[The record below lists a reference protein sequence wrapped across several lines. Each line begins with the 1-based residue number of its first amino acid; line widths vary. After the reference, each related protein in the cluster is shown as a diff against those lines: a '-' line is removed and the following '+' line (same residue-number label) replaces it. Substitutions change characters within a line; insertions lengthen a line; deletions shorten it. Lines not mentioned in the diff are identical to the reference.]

1 LRNLSSET
9 LHAAVCH
16 RFGEPL
22 TVQDVELQP
31 PAPGEVTVRVSA
43 CGICHSDVSFID
55 GAWGGP
61 LPAVYGHEVAGVVT
75 EVGIGVGTVK
85 PGDHAVVTLIRSCG
99 QCYFCA
105 RGEMTQCAGTF
116 AIDDPGPLRLP
127 GGWPIKQGLHVAGFA
142 ESVTVHVSQVVPIPA
157 DIPFE
162 SACLLACAVAT
173 GVGAVR
179 NTAKVQAG
187 SSVVV
192 VGAGGVGLNS
202 IQGAALLGAQPVIAV
217 DVLDPRLTAARAFG
231 ASHVVNP
238 RQVDG
243 TAAVRGLT
251 AGRGAD
257 YSIITSG
264 DKTAIEFGL
273 GLTRRGGTSVIVGIP
288 ATGVSV
294 TVDPGEIADSGRLVL
309 GSKMGSTHPHADL
322 PALVDMYVAGRLKL
336 DQLVTAKFPLE
347 KINEAIADAKRGEG
361 LRTVILM

>member
-1 LRNLSSET
+1 LNLR
-9 LHAAVCH
+9 AAICH
-16 RFGEPL
+16 RFEEAL

-31 PAPGEVTVRVSA
+31 PSPGEVTVRVAA
-43 CGICHSDVSFID
+43 CGICHSDISFID

-61 LPAVYGHEVAGVVT
+61 LPAVYGHEVAGEVT
-75 EVGIGVGTVK
+75 EVGVGVDTLK
-85 PGDHAVVTLIRSCG
+85 PGDHVVVTLIRSCG
-99 QCYFCA
+99 RCFFCA
-105 RGEMTQCAGTF
+105 RGEMTQCEGAF

-127 GGWPIKQGLHVAGFA
+127 GGWPVKQGLHVGGFA
-142 ESVTVHVSQVVPIPA
+142 ESVTVHASQVVPIPSSV
-157 DIPFE
+157 PFE

-173 GVGAVR
+173 GFGAVR
-179 NTAKVQAG
+179 NTARVRAG

-192 VGAGGVGLNS
+192 VGAGGIGLNS
-202 IQGAALLGAQPVIAV
+202 IQGAATAGAHPVIAV
-217 DVLDPRLTAARAFG
+217 DVLDTRLAAARTFG

-243 TAAVRGLT
+243 TAAVRELT

-273 GLTRRGGTSVIVGIP
+273 GLSRRGGTAVIVGIP

-309 GSKMGSTHPHADL
+309 GSKMGSTRPHADL
-322 PALVDMYVAGRLKL
+322 PTMVEMYTAGRLKL
-336 DQLVTAKFPLE
+336 DELVTAKFPLE
-347 KINEAIADAKRGEG
+347 KINEAIADARLGAG
-361 LRTVILM
+361 LRTVIVP